1 MIITGGELLVEFVSH
16 APGCGLARTVAFS
29 GPYPSGAPAIFAD
42 QAARVG
48 ADVQLFG
55 CVGRDPFGDLLVNR
69 LKTDRVDVRQ
79 IARSTGRTT
88 GTAFVSYHPDG
99 SRVFV
104 FHLDGTA
111 ADQIEVPPVIMPGA
125 LLHVSG
131 ASLGNRCLRTVI
143 LKAVDQARTVGHVS
157 YDPNIRPELMQDPLI
172 RSCIDQ
178 IVAASDILLPS
189 QEDLEALYPGTTPE
203 AFIREMLGAG
213 KKAVVVKRGAMGA
226 IGSNGGPLITVP
238 PLLVNEVDPTGAG
251 DCFCGT
257 LLGLLDQ
264 GQDFEY
270 ALRAANVAGALHVTR
285 RGPMEWNPTL
295 ADIRPYLEPAGV

>member
-55 CVGRDPFGDLLVNR
+55 CVGHDPFGDLLVNR

-131 ASLGNRCLRTVI
+131 ASLGNPRLRAVI
-143 LKAVDQARTVGHVS
+143 LEAVDQARTVGHVS
-157 YDPNIRPELMQDPLI
+157 FDPNIRPELMQDPSI
-172 RSCIDQ
+172 RPCIDQ
-178 IVAASDILLPS
+178 NHGSVRHPS
-189 QEDLEALYPGTTPE
+189 SQP
-203 AFIREMLGAG
+203 
-213 KKAVVVKRGAMGA
+213 
-226 IGSNGGPLITVP
+226 
-238 PLLVNEVDPTGAG
+238 
-251 DCFCGT
+251 
-257 LLGLLDQ
+257 
-264 GQDFEY
+264 
-270 ALRAANVAGALHVTR
+270 
-285 RGPMEWNPTL
+285 RGP
-295 ADIRPYLEPAGV
+295 